1 MLTEPST
8 PLNDADHAGSSNYL
22 EDTHFMGDELKKHQP
37 ALTIDEHLLKKDSH
51 WDEYVQDIRKL
62 FDKYDCV
69 DIKTMGFPEK
79 WEEFLAQQSSSAQD

>member
-37 ALTIDEHLLKKDSH
+37 ALTIDEQVQVRLQPSSSNFLKCS
-51 WDEYVQDIRKL
+51 
-62 FDKYDCV
+62 
-69 DIKTMGFPEK
+69 DIKASGDF
-79 WEEFLAQQSSSAQD
+79 FGSLF